1 MTEYIIRTIKELE
14 QEAIIELKALQGEG
28 RDVEG
33 CHSEADKILTSLL
46 MNLGFKEVV
55 KEYELIEK
63 WYA

>member
-1 MTEYIIRTIKELE
+1 MTEHIIRTIKELE

-33 CHSEADKILTSLL
+33 CHGEADKIITSLL
-46 MNLGFKEVV
+46 IDLGFIEVV